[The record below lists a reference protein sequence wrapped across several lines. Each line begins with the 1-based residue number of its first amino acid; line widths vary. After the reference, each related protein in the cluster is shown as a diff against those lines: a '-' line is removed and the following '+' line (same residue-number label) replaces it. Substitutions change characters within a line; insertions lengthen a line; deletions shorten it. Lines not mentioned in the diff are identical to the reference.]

1 VSPSWSSRKT
11 TPPRQGT
18 ARELLDLRAIRE
30 DPEPYRKALARRGV
44 AGELDRVLAQ
54 DEKRRELV
62 ARVEQLRAEQ
72 NRGSKSIGSAKDPGQ
87 RQAFIEQVRL
97 VSDQLGALE
106 PPLAAV
112 EEELAAAVARLP
124 NIPDEAA
131 PDGQSEEDNVEVRRW
146 GDPPAFGFE
155 PQDHLALGEA
165 LGLIDVERAA
175 RTSGARFAYLT
186 GAAARIQFALVQMGL
201 DFAEVRG
208 FVPVIP
214 PVLVREEAM
223 FGTGY
228 FPTEAVNIYAT
239 RDDDLYLVGTSEVPL
254 ASLHAHEILDPVS
267 LPRRYVGYSTCFR
280 REAGSYGKDTRGIFR
295 LHQFDKLEMFSFVLP
310 GESGGEH
317 QRFLSWEEEFFQ
329 SLEIPYR
336 VVDTCLGDLGA
347 SAARKFDLEAWMP
360 GQGKYR
366 EVTSTSNTTD
376 YQARRLEAR
385 VRLPEG
391 NRPAHT
397 VNGTLCA
404 IGRTLIALLEN
415 HQRADGSV
423 VLPDALAAH
432 LPERYRR
439 LTPQG

>member
-1 VSPSWSSRKT
+1 
-11 TPPRQGT
+11 
-18 ARELLDLRAIRE
+18 LLDLRAIRE
-30 DPEPYRKALARRGV
+30 DPEPFRKALARRGV
-44 AGELDRVLAQ
+44 AGELDRVLAL

-72 NRGSKSIGSAKDPGQ
+72 NRGSKAVGSAKDPGQ
-87 RQAFIEQVRL
+87 REGIIEQVRL
-97 VSDQLGALE
+97 VSDELKALE
-106 PPLAAV
+106 PQLAV
-112 EEELAAAVARLP
+112 MEEELAAVMARLP
-124 NIPDEAA
+124 NIPDQAA
-131 PDGQSEEDNVEVRRW
+131 PDGESEEENVEVRRW
-146 GDPPAFGFE
+146 GELPAFAFE
-155 PQDHLALGEA
+155 PRDHLALGEA

-201 DFAEVRG
+201 DFAEARG
-208 FVPVIP
+208 FIPVIP
-214 PVLVREEAM
+214 PVLVREDAM

-254 ASLHAHEILDPVS
+254 ASLHGHEIVEPAS
-267 LPRRYVGYSTCFR
+267 LPKRYVGYSTCFR

-310 GESGGEH
+310 GESVGEH
-317 QRFLSWEEEFFQ
+317 QRFLLWEEEFFQ

-336 VVDTCLGDLGA
+336 VVDTCVGDLGA

-376 YQARRLEAR
+376 YQARRLETR

-415 HQRADGSV
+415 NQRADGSV
-423 VLPDALAAH
+423 TMPDALARH
-432 LPERYRR
+432 LPERYRH
-439 LTPQG
+439 LVPNQ

>member
-1 VSPSWSSRKT
+1 M
-11 TPPRQGT
+11 
-18 ARELLDLRAIRE
+18 
-30 DPEPYRKALARRGV
+30 
-44 AGELDRVLAQ
+44 
-54 DEKRRELV
+54 
-62 ARVEQLRAEQ
+62 
-72 NRGSKSIGSAKDPGQ
+72 
-87 RQAFIEQVRL
+87 
-97 VSDQLGALE
+97 
-106 PPLAAV
+106 
-112 EEELAAAVARLP
+112 ARLP

-131 PDGQSEEDNVEVRRW
+131 PDGESEEDNVEIRRW
-146 GDPPAFGFE
+146 GDPPTFDFE
-155 PQDHLALGEA
+155 PKDHLALGEA

-175 RTSGARFAYLT
+175 RTSGARFTYLT

-201 DFAEVRG
+201 DFAEARG
-208 FVPVIP
+208 FSPVIP

-223 FGTGY
+223 YGTGY

-239 RDDDLYLVGTSEVPL
+239 RDDDLFLVGTSEVPL
-254 ASLHAHEILDPVS
+254 ASLQAHEILEPDA
-267 LPRRYVGYSTCFR
+267 LPKRYVGYSTCFR
-280 REAGSYGKDTRGIFR
+280 REAGTYGKDTRGIFR

-310 GESGGEH
+310 GESIGEH

-336 VVDTCLGDLGA
+336 VVDTCVGDLGA

-423 VLPDALAAH
+423 FLPGALAQH
-432 LPERYRR
+432 LPERHRR
-439 LTPQG
+439 LLPER